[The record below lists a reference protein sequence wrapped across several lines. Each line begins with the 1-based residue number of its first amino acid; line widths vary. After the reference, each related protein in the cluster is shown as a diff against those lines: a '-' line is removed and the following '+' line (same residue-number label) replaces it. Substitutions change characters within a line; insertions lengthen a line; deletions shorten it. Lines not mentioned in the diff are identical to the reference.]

1 MRKLNRNYSLSV
13 AVPFIAILTLLI
25 AVAALAQVPSAG
37 RPSGKPYPVSP
48 PQTLASNPHEPLSRP
63 ASGQAGPQKVLYTF
77 TGGVDG
83 GQPYAGVIFDSAGNL
98 YGVTQF
104 GGASGQG
111 TMFQLT
117 PSPDGTWTETVRYS
131 FTGGSDG
138 SQPVGGLVYDG
149 CCIFYGTASLGG
161 TNNDGCG
168 TLFQIDNRWGFDL
181 LHTFNDLTGDGCQ
194 PQADLIYDG
203 AYITGTTV
211 YGGGPTEQGTVFSK
225 GAGWYGSYPFRED
238 NGTYPNGLGLIEG
251 SIYGTTQFGGL
262 PGRGNVFELLG
273 GEIEAKHTFAFTG
286 KVGYKPAGDLATQ
299 VNDDGVLAMYG
310 ANIGGGVGGRGTIY
324 QLTNNPELS
333 WDVWAISVLHSFSGS
348 DGAYPEA
355 GVVLDA
361 AGNLYG
367 TTSLGGPANAGI
379 VFKLTPVA
387 KNTWTYKVLYSFTG
401 GTDGGNPWS
410 TVVLDSAGNLYGTT
424 SSGGASNQ
432 GVVYEVVNTTAAV
445 EPTSLSFGPQ
455 PLHTTSPPQ
464 QISLFNT
471 SSIPITVTN
480 VNIQGDYAISDN
492 ECQGEV
498 QPNSTCNVYVT
509 YTPAGSGSAPRTG
522 AITFVDTAFN
532 SPQSA
537 QLTGTVPYT
546 TKTLVTTSGSPSFV
560 GQSVTFT
567 ATVTPSQGTIPNGDL
582 VTFYDGATTLGSVA
596 LASGTAA
603 FTTSSLSPKLHTIKA
618 TYAGDVS
625 FLSSFSSVAQ
635 VVDLYPTTT
644 ALSSILNS
652 SNYGQAVTLT
662 ATVTPTS
669 PYQPTGTVTYK
680 NGSATLGGGTL
691 NTGGV
696 AILTTAKIPAGTDTL
711 TATYNGDVWNGK
723 SGSAITQTVNQ
734 ASISMVLTS
743 TPNPSASGKSVK
755 FTATLTS
762 NGGLP
767 SGQPVTFSYNNATLG
782 TANVNSTGVATF
794 STTTLPQGS
803 DVVTAAFA
811 GTVDYSSASAT
822 VTQMVN

>member
-1 MRKLNRNYSLSV
+1 MTCKLSRKYSLSV

-25 AVAALAQVPSAG
+25 AAAALAQVPSAG

-48 PQTLASNPHEPLSRP
+48 PPSLASNPHEPLSQP

-104 GGASGQG
+104 GGAYGQG
-111 TMFQLT
+111 TVFKLT
-117 PSPDGTWTETVRYS
+117 PSADGTWTETVVYS

-138 SQPVGGLVYDG
+138 SQPLGGLATDG
-149 CCIFYGTASLGG
+149 DNIYGTTAYGG
-161 TNNDGCG
+161 ENNDSCG
-168 TLFQIDNRWGFDL
+168 TLFILESSSYFVV
-181 LHTFNDLTGDGCQ
+181 LHTFDDLTGDGCQ
-194 PQADLIYDG
+194 PQADLNWDG
-203 AYITGTTV
+203 SGLLGTTW
-211 YGGGPTEQGTVFSK
+211 YGGGPSEQGTVFAW
-225 GAGWYGSYPFRED
+225 GPGGYYYFWPFQGI
-238 NGTYPNGLGLIEG
+238 NGRGPNGLGLVG
-251 SIYGTTQFGGL
+251 YGVYGTTQFGGL
-262 PGRGNVFELLG
+262 PGRGNVFELNSP
-273 GEIEAKHTFAFTG
+273 IMVKHVFTSTD
-286 KVGYKPAGDLATQ
+286 KEGYNPAGDLATQ
-299 VNDDGVLAMYG
+299 VNANGVMIMYG

-324 QLTNNPELS
+324 QFAQSPSNYN
-333 WDVWAISVLHSFSGS
+333 VWATSVLHSFSGS

-367 TTSLGGPANAGI
+367 TTSLGGSANAGI

-424 SSGGASNQ
+424 TSGGASNQ

-445 EPTSLSFGPQ
+445 EPTSLTFGPQ
-455 PLHTTSPPQ
+455 PLHTTSPAQ
-464 QISLFNT
+464 RISLLNT

-480 VNIQGDYAISDN
+480 VNIQGDFAISDN
-492 ECQGEV
+492 ECQSAV
-498 QPNSTCNVYVT
+498 QPSSQCDVYVT
-509 YTPAGSGSAPRTG
+509 FTPTGSGTAPRTG

-537 QLTGTVPYT
+537 QLTGTVPYP
-546 TKTLVTTSGSPSFV
+546 TKTAVTSSGSPSLV

-567 ATVTPSQGTIPNGDL
+567 AKVTPSQGTIPDGEL
-582 VTFYDGATTLGSVA
+582 VTFHDGAATLGSVA

-618 TYAGDVS
+618 TYPGDVW
-625 FLSSFSSVAQ
+625 FLSSFSSMVQ

-644 ALSSILNS
+644 ALSSSLNP

-662 ATVTPTS
+662 AAVTPTS
-669 PYQPTGTVTYK
+669 PYQPTGTVTFK
-680 NGSATLGGGTL
+680 SGSATLGGGTL
-691 NTGGV
+691 NTSGI
-696 AILTTAKIPAGTDTL
+696 AILTTAKIPAGVDTL
-711 TATYNGDVWNGK
+711 TATYNGDAWNGK
-723 SGSAITQTVNQ
+723 SGSAITQTVSQ
-734 ASISMVLTS
+734 AAISMVLTS

-755 FTATLTS
+755 FTARLTS
-762 NGGLP
+762 TGGLP
-767 SGQPVTFSYNNATLG
+767 SGQPVTFSYNSATLG

-803 DVVTAAFA
+803 DVVTAAYA
-811 GTVDYSSASAT
+811 GSVDYSSASAT
-822 VTQMVN
+822 VTQVVN